1 MRFDQKSRPKNI
13 DQQTVDGFGEEW
25 QRFDQKDLGD
35 QESSSIFDDYF
46 HLVDQRIF
54 RPGSTALD
62 VGCGS
67 GRWASHVIK
76 YADYLD
82 CIDASPLALSVAR
95 QNLKKV
101 GEEKKIRFIEASVG
115 ELPFDDSVYD
125 FVYSLGVLHHTPS
138 PEKALQDCMRVLK
151 PGGTLLVYLYY
162 RFDNRPLYFK
172 LIWMITDRMRK
183 VIHRAP
189 KLLKIPLTSFIALFV
204 YLPLARICKILKGLN
219 LPVKN
224 IPLSYYSD
232 KSFYTMRT
240 DSYDRFCTKLESR
253 FTKQEII
260 NMFSPD
266 DISYI
271 KFSDRPPFWTFV
283 VEKK

>member
-25 QRFDQKDLGD
+25 QRFDQKDLGA

-101 GEEKKIRFIEASVG
+101 G
-115 ELPFDDSVYD
+115 
-125 FVYSLGVLHHTPS
+125 
-138 PEKALQDCMRVLK
+138 
-151 PGGTLLVYLYY
+151 
-162 RFDNRPLYFK
+162 
-172 LIWMITDRMRK
+172 
-183 VIHRAP
+183 
-189 KLLKIPLTSFIALFV
+189 TS
-204 YLPLARICKILKGLN
+204 RLN
-219 LPVKN
+219 
-224 IPLSYYSD
+224 
-232 KSFYTMRT
+232 
-240 DSYDRFCTKLESR
+240 
-253 FTKQEII
+253 
-260 NMFSPD
+260 
-266 DISYI
+266 
-271 KFSDRPPFWTFV
+271 
-283 VEKK
+283 